1 MQLLGSTDNATKTSA
16 YWINASRHPEDKRFY
31 YDVENK
37 ENLVDTNKSKLY
49 DEDENVNCIT
59 VEKNENKEQDHTFAF
74 RSSQCKE
81 NVAYPICMIVKDESE
96 NETTTVSSTTISSA
110 TDSPSVNDSSSN
122 LLPTI
127 DWSQVPCPSEISRK
141 KRASGKKASE
151 KEKEVIQDQETTTQA
166 ANTPEQVYYIKGM

>member
-1 MQLLGSTDNATKTSA
+1 MQLLGSTDNATKTTS
-16 YWINASRHPEDKRFY
+16 YWIHASRHPEDKQFY

-49 DEDENVNCIT
+49 DEDENANCIT
-59 VEKNENKEQDHTFAF
+59 VEKNENKEQDHKLAF

-81 NVAYPICMIVKDESE
+81 TVAYPICMIVKDEIE
-96 NETTTVSSTTISSA
+96 NETTTVLSTTVSSA

-122 LLPTI
+122 QLPTI
-127 DWSQVPCPSEISRK
+127 DWSQVPCPSEKSRK

-151 KEKEVIQDQETTTQA
+151 KEKEVIQEQETTTED
-166 ANTPEQVYYIKGM
+166 ANTPEEVYHLKGI